1 MRDKLFNNNSDISDF
16 RFDESIVAVFDDMV
30 KRSVPGYEAM
40 IQMVGLVARTYG
52 KDYTNYYDL
61 GSSTGATTLALA
73 LNNKHKNNK
82 LIAVDNSPQMV
93 KKCQRNLSGKVDNFE
108 IVCADINDISI
119 ENASIVVLNL
129 TLQFVDVEKRSKLIK
144 KIYDGLVAGGA
155 LIISEKI
162 HFDDK
167 ENQKQLAR
175 LHLDFKRANGYS
187 ELEIANKRQSLE
199 NILVTESK
207 QAHLERLT
215 ICGFRESSCYF
226 QCLNFASF
234 LSVK

>member
-1 MRDKLFNNNSDISDF
+1 MRDKLFNNKSNISDF
-16 RFDESIVAVFDDMV
+16 RFDENVVTVFDDMV

-52 KDYTNYYDL
+52 KDHTNYYDL
-61 GSSTGATTLALA
+61 GSSTGVTTLALS

-82 LIAVDNSPQMV
+82 IIAVDNSPQMV
-93 KKCQRNLSGKVDNFE
+93 KKCQRNLSGKVDNFKT
-108 IVCADINDISI
+108 ICADINDITI

-129 TLQFVDVEKRSKLIK
+129 TLQFVELEKRSKLIK
-144 KIYDGLVAGGA
+144 KIYNGLIPGGV

-162 HFDDK
+162 HFNDE

-199 NILVTESK
+199 NILITESK
-207 QAHLERLT
+207 QTHLERLK